1 MRNEFI
7 SVIVVQI
14 VIYLFLNLYIFDE
27 FGVQYSN
34 DTKISEKEKALT
46 LQRLEKMITE
56 TLKILIRNTK
66 TPF

>member
-7 SVIVVQI
+7 SVIVVQWQI

-34 DTKISEKEKALT
+34 DTKISEKEKTLT
-46 LQRLEKMITE
+46 LQRLEK
-56 TLKILIRNTK
+56 
-66 TPF
+66 